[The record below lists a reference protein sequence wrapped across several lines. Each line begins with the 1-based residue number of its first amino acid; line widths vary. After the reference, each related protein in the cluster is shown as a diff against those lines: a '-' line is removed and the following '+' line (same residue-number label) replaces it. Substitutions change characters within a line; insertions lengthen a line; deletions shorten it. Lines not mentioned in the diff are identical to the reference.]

1 MLVDSLGARRAAS
14 PMVADRAGPERPWVS
29 RWTRYGPLLLLLGWI
44 GFTLLMFAG
53 GPYEYELPHA
63 GRLWLFLIAVNIGLV
78 AGYARGCR
86 SVGRDYRGAWRT
98 VRLTKAIIGVV
109 ALAKLAELASTG
121 GGDVARAALVF
132 RDPTAVYTSSSVM
145 GAPGVFNY
153 IAIGVAPLSAVAIA
167 LGVYYWRQLSP
178 AARAGLLFVVGVMVL
193 GALGAAVRG
202 SLVFLAVFAGSG
214 VVAAYS
220 SGMARITRRR
230 KAFALLGAAA
240 FIVAFFTYFSYLAKN
255 RVGIDTDVMYNP
267 VTMLRPDMESRFYR
281 VLPEAWHLS
290 GTVVAFY
297 GSHAYYRLGQAMEL
311 PFEGSGFGAGHS
323 IFLVRNVSRLAGLP
337 EFEDRSYG
345 YRLDRATNDGA
356 IGRFWVTFYAWVAS
370 DVTFPGVVVVVFIIG
385 YLLSLA
391 WSDILF
397 RANPLA
403 VPAFAALFFI
413 VYSFPLTNPLQD
425 GPGLATFGGL
435 PVLWL
440 FTRASR
446 ARRQEASDVAAAR

>member
-1 MLVDSLGARRAAS
+1 MLVDAPGAHRDPS
-14 PMVADRAGPERPWVS
+14 PTLADRAGLGNKAVPRS
-29 RWTRYGPLLLLLGWI
+29 TRFGPLFLLLGWI

-53 GPYEYELPHA
+53 GPYEYELAHPA
-63 GRLWLFLIAVNIGLV
+63 RLWLFLVAVNIGLV

-86 SVGRDYRGAWRT
+86 STGRGYRGAWRT

-109 ALAKLAELASTG
+109 ALMKLVELIATG
-121 GGDVARAALVF
+121 GGDVARVAMVF

-145 GAPGVFNY
+145 SAPGLFSY
-153 IAIGVAPLSAVAIA
+153 ISIGEAPLSALGIA
-167 LGVYYWRQLSP
+167 LGVYYWRLLSP
-178 AARAGLLFVVGVMVL
+178 ATRAGLLLVVGLVVL

-214 VVAAYS
+214 VAAAYS
-220 SGMARITRRR
+220 SGLVKITRRR
-230 KAFALLGAAA
+230 KALVLVSAAVLVIA
-240 FIVAFFTYFSYLAKN
+240 FLSYFSYLAEN
-255 RVGIDTDVMYNP
+255 RAGIDTDVMYNP
-267 VTMLRPDMESRFYR
+267 VTMMRPDMESRFYQ

-290 GTVVAFY
+290 GTVIAFY
-297 GSHAYYRLGQAMEL
+297 ASHAYYRLGQTMEL

-323 IFLVRNVSRLAGLP
+323 IFLVRNVARLAALP

-345 YRLDRATNDGA
+345 YRLDRVTNDGTV
-356 IGRFWVTFYAWVAS
+356 GRFWVTFYAWAAS

-391 WSDILF
+391 WADILF
-397 RANPLA
+397 RSNPLA

-425 GPGLATFGGL
+425 GPGLATFGGIPL
-435 PVLWL
+435 LWL
-440 FTRASR
+440 ITRASQSTR
-446 ARRQEASDVAAAR
+446 EEGGIVAAAG